1 MTLRTRLLAA
11 VGAIALLSAGQALA
25 QTEVRVAHTH
35 QGDFSSEIHTA
46 AWIFAN
52 YVNDN
57 SETLDVSVYPNNAL
71 GEEREVYEG
80 MQLGAGATCTISGT
94 AILNNFTDR
103 VGILDLPFIWQG
115 YDHVHAVLD
124 GPVGDALAEE
134 LGAQGFEVLAWMDS
148 WGYRNVVTTEVQVAE
163 PSDLEGLKLRTIPT
177 PIYVAA
183 INAMGANATPMNF
196 GEVYTALE
204 TGVLDGFEHGAAVVV
219 ANRFY
224 EVANHVAL
232 TRHLFGP
239 LVMSCSSTVWE
250 TLSPEEQALMREAAV
265 FARDVQRSLAPLRER
280 EAFDYLRDQGMTI
293 TEVDTGVFVE
303 NARSV
308 QDELAAEMGAGDL
321 LEQIRTAAASN

>member
-25 QTEVRVAHTH
+25 QTEIRVAHTH

-52 YVNDN
+52 YINDN

-124 GPVGDALAEE
+124 GLVGDALAEE

>member
-11 VGAIALLSAGQALA
+11 VGAIALLPAGQALA
-25 QTEVRVAHTH
+25 QTEIRVAHTH

-293 TEVDTGVFVE
+293 TEVDTDVFVE

>member
-25 QTEVRVAHTH
+25 QTEIRVAHTH

-52 YVNDN
+52 YVNGN

-94 AILNNFTDR
+94 AILNNFTGR

>member
-25 QTEVRVAHTH
+25 QTEIRVAHTH

-52 YVNDN
+52 YVNEN

-250 TLSPEEQALMREAAV
+250 TLSPEEQDLMREAAV

-321 LEQIRTAAASN
+321 LEQIRAAAVSN

>member
-1 MTLRTRLLAA
+1 M
-11 VGAIALLSAGQALA
+11 
-25 QTEVRVAHTH
+25 
-35 QGDFSSEIHTA
+35 
-46 AWIFAN
+46 
-52 YVNDN
+52 
-57 SETLDVSVYPNNAL
+57 
-71 GEEREVYEG
+71 
-80 MQLGAGATCTISGT
+80 
-94 AILNNFTDR
+94 
-103 VGILDLPFIWQG
+103 
-115 YDHVHAVLD
+115 LD

>member
-25 QTEVRVAHTH
+25 QTEIRVAHTH

-52 YVNDN
+52 YVNEN

>member
-148 WGYRNVVTTEVQVAE
+148 WGYRNVVTTDVQVAE

-250 TLSPEEQALMREAAV
+250 TLSPEEQALMRGAAV

-280 EAFDYLRDQGMTI
+280 EAFDYLREQGMTI
-293 TEVDTGVFVE
+293 TEVDTSVFVE

-321 LEQIRTAAASN
+321 LEQIRAAAASN